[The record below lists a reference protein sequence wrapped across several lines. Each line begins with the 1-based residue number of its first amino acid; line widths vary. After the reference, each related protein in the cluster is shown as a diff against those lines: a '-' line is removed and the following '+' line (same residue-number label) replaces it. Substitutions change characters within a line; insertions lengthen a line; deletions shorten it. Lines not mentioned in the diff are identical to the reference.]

1 MALKGSQTTCC
12 LNFRSQISLCFLLS
26 RYSAIQVDHEMTV
39 ESVKVLS
46 KSVLLFILLNG
57 FSSGEGSFYY
67 LAIWDRMINVK
78 KKKKALE
85 ISTFA
90 EQFKRIIVN
99 FACSLKLFAF
109 SPGEVYIFISTHPI
123 VN

>member
-1 MALKGSQTTCC
+1 MS
-12 LNFRSQISLCFLLS
+12 N
-26 RYSAIQVDHEMTV
+26 
-39 ESVKVLS
+39 KVLS
-46 KSVLLFILLNG
+46 KSILLFILLDG

-78 KKKKALE
+78 KKAKKKKALE

-99 FACSLKLFAF
+99 FAYSLKLFAF
-109 SPGEVYIFISTHPI
+109 SPGEVYIFIIISTHPI

>member
-1 MALKGSQTTCC
+1 MS
-12 LNFRSQISLCFLLS
+12 N
-26 RYSAIQVDHEMTV
+26 
-39 ESVKVLS
+39 KVLS
-46 KSVLLFILLNG
+46 KSILLFILLDG

-78 KKKKALE
+78 KKKRKKALE

-99 FACSLKLFAF
+99 FAYSLKLFAF
-109 SPGEVYIFISTHPI
+109 SPGEVYIFIIISTHTI